1 MPRLV
6 WCRVARLSGA
16 VQDDKDA
23 CQHFAWQQAAGDKRS
38 RNCLNQLI
46 RASLFLKLHLT
57 RVPRGMGH
65 ASSADWGVGA
75 T

>member
-1 MPRLV
+1 MTRT
-6 WCRVARLSGA
+6 RVSILHGSR
-16 VQDDKDA
+16 
-23 CQHFAWQQAAGDKRS
+23 QQAAGDKRS

-65 ASSADWGVGA
+65 ASSTDWGVRA